1 MKIICLS
8 NQLWDFPLWTNKKH
22 VMSRLPNLG
31 HEVLFVDPP
40 INVGRVFFR
49 YLSKGKWPLSRIIT
63 QTKKTEENVTVFSP
77 LNFPPFKK
85 DYSVKHAKRINMLAQ
100 EVFGNS
106 TGKNKTRQK
115 ESVQPEPRQ
124 SDEKTIL
131 WVYHVELE
139 GLENYL
145 KYIKHDFLIYDC
157 VDNYEAFPKYDTPEK
172 KKRIADQEKLLA
184 SRANIVFATTPGL
197 VEKLGK
203 YNPKTYFTPN
213 VGDFNRFFDIK
224 NKGFEV
230 PEDLKNISH
239 PIVGYTGAIDEYK
252 FDKKLL
258 RKIAE
263 DYPSYSFVVIGPL
276 ALKDRES
283 TKEALG
289 FGDLKNVFFLGSKD
303 FTEIPKYVAF
313 FDIMIIPYQLND
325 YTVGGCFPVKFFEP
339 LAAGIPL
346 VVTDL
351 PSYYPF
357 SDVCYIS
364 KNENEFSNNI
374 RRALE
379 EDSPEKAKQRQESA
393 RKNTWEGKISAM
405 LGFINEN
412 IK

>member
-1 MKIICLS
+1 MNIICLS

-22 VMSRLPNLG
+22 VMSRLPKLG

-49 YLSKGKWPLSRIIT
+49 YFSKGKWSLSRIFT

-85 DYSVKHAKRINMLAQ
+85 DFSVKHAKRINKIAQ
-100 EVFGNS
+100 KIFDGQ
-106 TGKNKTRQK
+106 T
-115 ESVQPEPRQ
+115 ESEQA
-124 SDEKTIL
+124 DKKTIL

-172 KKRIADQEKLLA
+172 KKWIADQEKLLA
-184 SRANIVFATTPGL
+184 SRANVVFATTPGL

-213 VGDFNRFFDIK
+213 VGDFDRFFDIK
-224 NKGFEV
+224 NKGFEI

-239 PIVGYTGAIDEYK
+239 PIVGFTGAVDEYK

-263 DYPSYSFVVIGPL
+263 DYPSYSFVIIGPL
-276 ALKDRES
+276 ALKDKES
-283 TKEALG
+283 TKKALG
-289 FGDLKNVFFLGSKD
+289 FEDLKNVFFLGSKD

-313 FDIMIIPYQLND
+313 FDVMIIPYQLND

-374 RRALE
+374 RKALE
-379 EDSPEKAKQRQESA
+379 EDSPGKAKQRQETA
-393 RKNTWEGKISAM
+393 GKNTWEGKISAM
-405 LGFINEN
+405 FSFINEN

>member
-1 MKIICLS
+1 
-8 NQLWDFPLWTNKKH
+8 
-22 VMSRLPNLG
+22 MSRLPKLG

-49 YLSKGKWPLSRIIT
+49 YFSKGKWPLSRIFT

-85 DYSVKHAKRINMLAQ
+85 DFSVKHAKRINKIAQ
-100 EVFGNS
+100 KIFGEQ
-106 TGKNKTRQK
+106 TDK
-115 ESVQPEPRQ
+115 
-124 SDEKTIL
+124 KTIL

-145 KYIKHDFLIYDC
+145 KHIKHDFLIYDC
-157 VDNYEAFPKYDTPEK
+157 VDNYEAFPKYNTPEK
-172 KKRIADQEKLLA
+172 KKWIADQEKLLA
-184 SRANIVFATTPGL
+184 SRANVVFATTPGL

-213 VGDFNRFFDIK
+213 VGDFDRFFDVK
-224 NKGFEV
+224 NKGFEI

-239 PIVGYTGAIDEYK
+239 PIVGFTGAVDEYK

-263 DYPSYSFVVIGPL
+263 DYPSYSFVIIGPL
-276 ALKDRES
+276 ALKDKES
-283 TKEALG
+283 TKKALG
-289 FGDLKNVFFLGSKD
+289 FEDLKNVFFLGSKD

-313 FDIMIIPYQLND
+313 FDVMIIPYQLND

-374 RRALE
+374 RKALE
-379 EDSPEKAKQRQESA
+379 EDSPGKAKQRQEIA
-393 RKNTWEGKISAM
+393 GKNTWEGKISAM
-405 LGFINEN
+405 FSFINEN